1 MEADS
6 APAPNQGPTHRVK
19 RHKSKRLS
27 KPKSTISMST
37 DDDTVRAAEVTGA
50 ADSDDEFQ
58 EFFDADLSKSVERYL
73 GSDDGSY
80 FDAIHVDTE
89 QVESSDDDVER
100 NATDAT
106 AGAVLTDRP
115 NDHATADGPPGRG
128 DCELPDDGLDEN
140 LPLSA
145 RAADNGNFDDDLMDA
160 LAAAPAEQPSDAASL
175 DNARSLRV
183 PDDHDALLDDDP
195 DILNAPV
202 DTTFGVR
209 DVFHD
214 SDAGSKDASAAPAS
228 EAVAGI
234 DQQANSAVPDSF
246 LSSSEDFVEVESIP
260 ESVRDDGSFT
270 CVSREEVVGGDS
282 KQDLPSPDDGGG
294 ATSSDAATSPLVETM
309 VESVSNTTE
318 KEASEVDGTEHGDDT
333 AVQLND
339 ATHVVEKA
347 MDEMPPST
355 DMTTRETN
363 SNEAELNVAPPPSED
378 GTAFADATSEVQNVG
393 TAALATDML
402 SAPPAGDGA
411 ADLSARRD
419 DAFDGD
425 GSDTGSSI
433 GLDEPPATSSADGIA
448 ARLNQQ
454 SDTEAKAVADVADPS
469 ADMLFALDEPPVLP
483 PSDACTCLPPA
494 PLSAI
499 ERDIPVEHDVIP
511 QSSPDKSNADGTVV
525 VDDGSLFSPPLD
537 ADVHPFP
544 TQTSVRKA
552 STNPFDPP
560 GMFADELP
568 LAPCPGE
575 AATALETRQ
584 TSPAQ
589 STAPPMRQGQDG
601 ASADDGGPATT
612 TPGLVGYAAAESP
625 DPLLVVVFNPSDVH
639 DDDSESDEDVAM
651 PAPLGLG
658 KSGRAADL
666 SDEDDLEVN
675 AELAQTIR
683 APSSAVVGMVA
694 KSNPLADAMSL
705 AIASTTQASSMDRF
719 HSPAASRGESP
730 TQQDSGADH
739 SSFGIAYQKMP
750 RKPTSTSYTIG
761 DTTDMVLSVHSAKD
775 TAHSDEFDDVD
786 FDAVPAGAPVVELDK
801 LHKSRLAKDAERE
814 AAVLAQLQEATKQER
829 LALLREQHAATVGG
843 DAMAVVAPAAGDK
856 AALAELHDMYK
867 RGLGDQEVAALEA
880 STGSVDASTLVPTNV
895 HAPIT
900 QTIAEEDDEDDDDGG
915 NGTAHAERNKPT
927 GEAVSADSEAAAAWE
942 TVEKF
947 QHEKAART
955 KNGKSESFRW
965 IRFQEAQVHF
975 READYVRAHQDAI
988 VVEDEHAASTGCLAC
1003 VFRPAA
1009 LQFPSALQQRELV
1022 FCMAMC
1028 QLDHNEPVHYRIL
1041 QTIYQ
1046 KVTNTRG
1053 ECPLSGGHWEIIG
1066 FQGNDPATDLRGG
1079 GMLSLVQLLYLV
1091 DTHPDV
1097 VGELFAASRHEQYHF
1112 PLACVMINFTVHILS
1127 TLRQGR
1133 LTTLCNKEK
1142 DVMTAMNKLY
1152 AAMGVRLVA
1161 ECKAK
1166 QGVVEFPAIL
1176 KDVVHE
1182 AQSMPMRV
1190 VAEAESVLALSRGR
1204 DIGDVADQDF
1214 TDLRDK

>member
-58 EFFDADLSKSVERYL
+58 EFFDADL

-115 NDHATADGPPGRG
+115 NDHATADAPPGRG
-128 DCELPDDGLDEN
+128 DRELPDDGLDEN
-140 LPLSA
+140 LPLSG
-145 RAADNGNFDDDLMDA
+145 RVADNGNFDDDLMDA

-214 SDAGSKDASAAPAS
+214 SDAGSKDASSAPAS
-228 EAVAGI
+228 EAAAGI

-378 GTAFADATSEVQNVG
+378 GTAFADATSEVQNVD
-393 TAALATDML
+393 TTALATDML
-402 SAPPAGDGA
+402 SAPPADDGA
-411 ADLSARRD
+411 ADLSARQD

-544 TQTSVRKA
+544 TQTS
-552 STNPFDPP
+552 
-560 GMFADELP
+560 
-568 LAPCPGE
+568 
-575 AATALETRQ
+575 
-584 TSPAQ
+584 
-589 STAPPMRQGQDG
+589 
-601 ASADDGGPATT
+601 
-612 TPGLVGYAAAESP
+612 
-625 DPLLVVVFNPSDVH
+625 
-639 DDDSESDEDVAM
+639 DVAM

-843 DAMAVVAPAAGDK
+843 DAMAVVGPAAVDK

-955 KNGKSESFRW
+955 KDGKSESFRW

-1009 LQFPSALQQRELV
+1009 LQFPSALQQREL
-1022 FCMAMC
+1022 
-1028 QLDHNEPVHYRIL
+1028 
-1041 QTIYQ
+1041 
-1046 KVTNTRG
+1046 VTNTRG